1 MLVHC
6 CFMFAFAGLDCFP
19 LNNHS
24 HKTNK
29 QTNKEQK
36 KKKQPWTCTNL
47 EHLLQIAPPEIKR
60 SWGYRLKKNQS
71 IKGMQGHLCM
81 LCCF

>member
-36 KKKQPWTCTNL
+36 KKKTAMDMYKFRTSTAN
-47 EHLLQIAPPEIKR
+47 
-60 SWGYRLKKNQS
+60 STTGN
-71 IKGMQGHLCM
+71 
-81 LCCF
+81 